1 MTSTDKSSFKNILVI
16 NGHPDASSFCGGIAN
31 QYGSHPQIRHMILE
45 FRGIKPAR
53 ITAFGAIRGSDE
65 KQRKA
70 WLAQVAGQAR
80 KALA

>member
-1 MTSTDKSSFKNILVI
+1 MFTTDKSSFKNILVI
-16 NGHPDASSFCGGIAN
+16 NGHPNASSFCSGIAN
-31 QYGSHPQIRHMILE
+31 QYGSHRQIRHLILE
-45 FRGIKPAR
+45 FCGIKPVR

-65 KQRKA
+65 KQRKT